1 MCKQKEW
8 KCGGFLMPSK
18 STESRTD
25 MSARAL
31 LRKMQSCT
39 GEIHIFQ
46 YTEIDG
52 RRFIDLNDYEED

>member
-1 MCKQKEW
+1 
-8 KCGGFLMPSK
+8 MPSK

-25 MSARAL
+25 MSVRAL

-39 GEIHIFQ
+39 GEIHIFPQ

>member
-1 MCKQKEW
+1 MS
-8 KCGGFLMPSK
+8 SK

-25 MSARAL
+25 MSVRAL

-39 GEIHIFQ
+39 GEIHIFPQ